1 MPYGLSDISPD
12 VSGGFKDI
20 QSKISAFQSY
30 AAVSESTNSQ
40 NKTLGNSDA
49 RGAGEYSK
57 QLSSLAKDQ
66 ASFQRN
72 IPTSFE
78 QLINLIQKTGG
89 QSDANGLDTLKYL
102 RKLLLNTAIQMK
114 PYVAKVVKE
123 EAFKAL
129 NCSVQQAY
137 KAFQPYQI
145 NAIQGMSNLPMNQT
159 IMVRVED
166 IDLFQNLKIN
176 PQSLIGKVYYDSPSG
191 ITTVSQY
198 KNYSDKKNSFP
209 MNFELWDRTQNKNRS
224 FYQDYSLPYQGISK
238 TRIFDFRFIGQSTPT
253 FSSSTGN
260 YFQVAF
266 LDREKVPPPPTPT
279 QTPTPSITPSPTP
292 IPGSTPTPT
301 PSKSKS
307 GPLINLDPFIS
318 SANTIVTSIGDYY
331 DSIEILDPKAMWGTL
346 LNLLTGA
353 LSAPLSINQ
362 IENEGSFAII
372 INRIFGLCES
382 GQKEIDVSGTAKISP
397 YDNVDESFFDLNE
410 ADKRNLDQSVNNA
423 KKGVVRYVECDNV
436 DLPINREEI
445 ISSLTGITEDTPAE
459 LQVEIVENLLDSIP
473 QNWEKLFPGVGFEN
487 PFNKDVLSKIPTA
500 MAMSLFAS
508 PKVLFPIFMFKSFL
522 ENQVLGLANQLI
534 VSGNSIINI
543 ANSGITSGNSINNIS
558 NQIMNSGIDFI
569 RKFKKFV
576 FGVVAKIS
584 EKFLEVLFET
594 LKKNLLQI
602 IKVILRDIYRTTK
615 DRKYLIIQSLIEVG
629 EFVVQTA
636 IAYRECKSLVS
647 AIQKILKLISK
658 QIPGLP
664 SINKALLGFAE
675 GLPGFSP
682 ERASINATEILQASG
697 VPTGPMPDGG
707 PNKMLLYQYAT
718 QKGMSIE
725 DAKNGVVDIAIGA
738 LTGLP
743 IGKAR

>member
-12 VSGGFKDI
+12 LSSGYKDI
-20 QSKISAFQSY
+20 ESKISAFQSY
-30 AAVSESTNSQ
+30 AAISESTNNQ
-40 NKTLGNSDA
+40 NKTAGNSDA
-49 RGAGEYSK
+49 LGTSQYSK
-57 QLSSLAKDQ
+57 QLSSIAKNQ

-72 IPTSFE
+72 IPTSFD
-78 QLINLIQKTGG
+78 QLLNLIQKTGG
-89 QSDANGLDTLKYL
+89 QTDANGLDTVKYL

-145 NAIQGMSNLPMNQT
+145 NAVQGMSNLPMNQT

-176 PQSLIGKVYYDSPSG
+176 PLSLVGQVYYDTTG
-191 ITTVSQY
+191 ITSVSQY
-198 KNYSDKKNSFP
+198 KNYADKKNSFP

-238 TRIFDFRFIGQSTPT
+238 TRIFDFQFIGQATPT
-253 FSSSTGN
+253 FSASTGN

-266 LDREKVPPPPTPT
+266 LDRVQVPPPPTPT
-279 QTPTPSITPSPTP
+279 NTPTPSITPSPTP
-292 IPGSTPTPT
+292 VPGSTPTPT
-301 PSKSKS
+301 PSKTNR
-307 GPLINLDPFIS
+307 GPLINLDPFIY

-346 LNLLTGA
+346 LNLTTGA
-353 LSAPLSINQ
+353 LSSPLSINQ
-362 IENEGSFAII
+362 LENEGSFALIL
-372 INRIFGLCES
+372 NRIFGLCES
-382 GQKEIDVSGTAKISP
+382 GEKEIDVSGTAKVSP
-397 YDNVDESFFDLNE
+397 YDNVDDSFFDLNE
-410 ADKRNLDQSVNNA
+410 ADRRNLDQSINNA
-423 KKGVVRYVECDNV
+423 KKGIVQYVECDNI

-445 ISSLTGITEDTPAE
+445 ISSLSGITNDTPAE
-459 LQVEIVENLLDSIP
+459 VQVEIVENLLDSIP
-473 QNWEKLFPGVGFEN
+473 QSWEKLFPNVGFQN
-487 PFNKDVLSKIPTA
+487 PFNKDVLKKIPTA

-508 PKVLFPIFMFKSFL
+508 PKVLFPIFMFRSFL

-543 ANSGITSGNSINNIS
+543 VNSGITSANTINNIS
-558 NQIMNSGIDFI
+558 NQIIGSGIDFI
-569 RKFKKFV
+569 KKFKKFV
-576 FGVVAKIS
+576 FGVVSKIS
-584 EKFLEVLFET
+584 EKFLQVLFET

-602 IKVILRDIYRTTK
+602 IKVILKDIYKTTK
-615 DRKYLIIQSLIEVG
+615 DKRVLMIQSLLEVG

-664 SINKALLGFAE
+664 SINKGLIAFAD
-675 GLPGFSP
+675 GLPGVSP
-682 ERASINATEILQASG
+682 ERATINAIEILQASG
-697 VPTGPMPDGG
+697 VNTGPNPDGSQ
-707 PNKMLLYQYAT
+707 NKMTIYQLAT
-718 QKGMSIE
+718 QKGMTIE
-725 DAKNGVVDIAIGA
+725 EAMNGVVDIGVSA

>member
-12 VSGGFKDI
+12 VSSGYKDI
-20 QSKISAFQSY
+20 ESKISAFQSY
-30 AAVSESTNSQ
+30 AAVSQAVNNQ
-40 NKTLGNSDA
+40 NKTAGNSDA
-49 RGAGEYSK
+49 RGAGEFSK
-57 QLSSLAKDQ
+57 QLSSVAKDQ

-89 QSDANGLDTLKYL
+89 QSDANGSDTLKYL

-137 KAFQPYQI
+137 KAFAPYQI
-145 NAIQGMSNLPMNQT
+145 NPIQGMSNLPMNQT
-159 IMVRVED
+159 IMVRIED

-176 PQSLIGKVYYDSPSG
+176 PNSLIGKVYYDSPSG
-191 ITTVSQY
+191 ITAVSQY

-209 MNFELWDRTQNKNRS
+209 MNYELWDRTQNKNRS

-238 TRIFDFRFIGQSTPT
+238 TRIFDFRFIGQATPT
-253 FSSSTGN
+253 FSASTGN
-260 YFQVAF
+260 YLQVAF
-266 LDREKVPPPPTPT
+266 IDRVPVPPPPTPT

-301 PSKSKS
+301 PSKSNQ
-307 GPLINLDPFIS
+307 GPLINLNPFIY

-331 DSIEILDPKAMWGTL
+331 DSIEILDPRAMFGTL

-353 LSAPLSINQ
+353 FSSPLSINQ

-372 INRIFGLCES
+372 LNRIFGLCEP
-382 GQKEIDVSGTAKISP
+382 GEKEIDVAGTAKVSA

-410 ADKRNLDQSVNNA
+410 ADRRNLDQSVNNT
-423 KKGVVRYVECDNV
+423 KKGVVQYVECGNV
-436 DLPINREEI
+436 DLPINRQEV
-445 ISSLTGITEDTPAE
+445 ISSLTGITNDMPAE
-459 LQVEIVENLLDSIP
+459 EQVAIVENALDSIP
-473 QNWEKLFPGVGFEN
+473 QNWDKLFPGIGWEN
-487 PFNKDVLSKIPTA
+487 PFNKDVLNKIPQA
-500 MAMSLFAS
+500 MAYSLFAS

-543 ANSGITSGNSINNIS
+543 VNSGITSGNSINNIS
-558 NQIMNSGIDFI
+558 NQIIGSGIDFI

-576 FGVVAKIS
+576 FGVIAKIQ

-602 IKVILRDIYRTTK
+602 IKVILQDIYKTTK
-615 DRKYLIIQSLIEVG
+615 DRKYLIIKTLIEVG

-647 AIQKILKLISK
+647 AIQKILKLINK
-658 QIPGLP
+658 QLPGTAA
-664 SINKALLGFAE
+664 INKSLLAFADA
-675 GLPGFSP
+675 LPGFSP
-682 ERASINATEILQASG
+682 ERASINAAEILQAFG
-697 VPTGPMPDGG
+697 VPTGPGPDGS
-707 PNKMLLYQYAT
+707 PNKMMLYQIAT
-718 QKGMSIE
+718 QKAMSIE
-725 DAKNGVVDIAIGA
+725 DAQNGVVDIAISA

>member
-12 VSGGFKDI
+12 ISSGYKDI
-20 QSKISAFQSY
+20 ESKISAFQSY
-30 AAVSESTNSQ
+30 AAVSEATNNQ
-40 NKTLGNSDA
+40 NKSAGNSDA
-49 RGAGEYSK
+49 RGTGEYSK

-72 IPTSFE
+72 IPTSYE
-78 QLINLIQKTGG
+78 QLLNLIQKTGG
-89 QSDANGLDTLKYL
+89 QSNANGSDSLKFL

-129 NCSVQQAY
+129 NCSIQQAY
-137 KAFQPYQI
+137 KAVAPYKI

-159 IMVRVED
+159 IMVRIED
-166 IDLFQNLKIN
+166 IDLFQSLKIN
-176 PQSLIGKVYYDSPSG
+176 PNSLVGKVYYDAFG
-191 ITTVSQY
+191 ISAVSRY
-198 KNYSDKKNSFP
+198 KNYGKTSQAAFP

-224 FYQDYSLPYQGISK
+224 FYQDYSLPYQGISR
-238 TRIFDFRFIGQSTPT
+238 TRIFDFQFIGPATPT
-253 FSSSTGN
+253 FSASTGN
-260 YFQVAF
+260 YFQVAL
-266 LDREKVPPPPTPT
+266 LDREQVPPPPTPT
-279 QTPTPSITPSPTP
+279 NTPTPSITPSPTP

-301 PSKSKS
+301 PSKSNN
-307 GPLINLDPFIS
+307 GPLINLDPFIY
-318 SANTIVTSIGDYY
+318 SANTIVKSIGDYY

-353 LSAPLSINQ
+353 FSSPLSISQ
-362 IENEGSFAII
+362 IENEGSFTII
-372 INRIFGLCES
+372 LNRIFGLCES
-382 GQKEIDVSGTAKISP
+382 NEKEIDVAGTAKVSP
-397 YDNVDESFFDLNE
+397 YDNVNDSFFDLNE
-410 ADKRNLDQSVNNA
+410 ADKRNLDQFINNS
-423 KKGVVRYVECDNV
+423 KKGVVQYVECDNV

-445 ISSLTGITEDTPAE
+445 ISTLSGITNDMPAE
-459 LQVEIVENLLDSIP
+459 EQVAIVENLLDSIP
-473 QNWEKLFPGVGFEN
+473 QSWEKLFPGVGWEN
-487 PFNKDVLSKIPTA
+487 PWNKDVLNKIPNA
-500 MAMSLFAS
+500 MAYSLFAS

-522 ENQVLGLANQLI
+522 ENQVLGLTNQLI

-543 ANSGITSGNSINNIS
+543 ANSGVTSGNSINNIA
-558 NQIMNSGIDFI
+558 NQIIGSGVDFI

-602 IKVILRDIYRTTK
+602 IKVILKDIYKTTK
-615 DRKYLIIQSLIEVG
+615 DRKYLIIKSLIEVG

-636 IAYRECKSLVS
+636 VAYRECKSLVS
-647 AIQKILKLISK
+647 AIQKILKLINK
-658 QIPGLP
+658 QLPGTAA
-664 SINKALLGFAE
+664 INKSLLAFADA
-675 GLPGFSP
+675 LPGFSP
-682 ERASINATEILQASG
+682 ERATINATEILQGLG
-697 VPTGPMPDGG
+697 VPTGPMPDGS
-707 PNKMLLYQYAT
+707 PNKMIFYQIAT

-725 DAKNGVVDIAIGA
+725 DAQSGVVDIGISA